1 MTLIQSASKK
11 RAEEPDYNEEPGADG
26 QDIQDIRGLY
36 QIKERN
42 FAWKTK

>member
-26 QDIQDIRGLY
+26 LDIRVLY